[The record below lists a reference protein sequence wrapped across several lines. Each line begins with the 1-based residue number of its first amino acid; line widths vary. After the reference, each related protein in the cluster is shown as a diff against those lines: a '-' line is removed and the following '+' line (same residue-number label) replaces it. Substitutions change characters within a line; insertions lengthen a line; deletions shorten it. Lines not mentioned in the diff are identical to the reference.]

1 MLLGA
6 DAVGVPIIVPNT
18 PFDEEGNPIFDSV
31 ESAGELVG
39 LDLGLDEREETDKI
53 VEKKDPEVK
62 IQIKYKE
69 KLAQIE

>member
-6 DAVGVPIIVPNT
+6 DAVGVPMIVPNT
-18 PFDEEGNPIFDSV
+18 PFDEEGNPIFDFV